1 MHSDSIRGGFLTAEK
16 SMIQQVPLA
25 CIADTVVTL
34 PEAAEVPPGGLHSQH
49 VEQPGQSWDQ
59 WPTNSLWGAIAG
71 RPLHTAL

>member
-1 MHSDSIRGGFLTAEK
+1 ML
-16 SMIQQVPLA
+16 QQVPMA

-34 PEAAEVPPGGLHSQH
+34 SEAAEVPPGGLHSQH

-71 RPLHTAL
+71 RPLHSAL